1 LAQINLEKADDFD
14 DEYSLMGTIP
24 PSGVHCNRSNTRNG
38 VTTSTHADAEV
49 FWKFKMNERRLDT
62 SNLVINKYET
72 EVSR

>member
-14 DEYSLMGTIP
+14 DEYSLIGTIP
-24 PSGVHCNRSNTRNG
+24 PSGVHYKSNG

-49 FWKFKMNERRLDT
+49 FRKFKMNERRLDT